1 MPHQL
6 LANRYRLETELGRG
20 GMGTVYRAHDTV
32 LEREVAVKVLTASD
46 LGSSGRARLLREAQM
61 AASLDHPN
69 IVSIYDAGEAE
80 GTPYIVMQ
88 LVTGHSLHEQAP
100 REVAQ
105 IVAIARQICAAL
117 EHAHARGIV
126 HRDLKPENVLVTP
139 DGTVKLMD
147 FGLARSAA
155 SRLSAEGTVV
165 GTVFYLAP
173 EQALGH
179 PVDGRADLYA
189 LGVLLFELLAGHLPF
204 TGDDPLAII
213 AQHLHAP
220 AVPPS
225 TYNPDVPV
233 ALDILV
239 VQLLSKR
246 AADRPASAA
255 VAGQA
260 LAELSTVAES
270 LPPATTS
277 LDRIARG
284 RLVGRT
290 PELAEGTRLWQM
302 AVGGSGQVLLIS
314 GEPGIGKTRLARE
327 LVARAEIARATALTG
342 ECYAEGGTPYAPF
355 AQILQ
360 NAVAHQPALF
370 NDPGPLPATVL
381 ADLITLAPALRSCCP
396 NVPTNPPLE
405 PGVEQQRLFSSV
417 VTLCEAL
424 CNVAPLLL
432 LLEDV
437 HWADSGTLNLVRH
450 LARHVPR
457 LRLLLILTYR
467 EVELD
472 DARTLNDLL
481 HEFTRVRL
489 ATRLKLRR
497 LSQEQT
503 QALLTTMFNAEISPD
518 FLDSIYRE
526 TEGNPFFIE
535 EVCKAL
541 VEEGLLYV
549 DAGHWHRR
557 TPDALHVPQ
566 SIRVAIQ
573 ARVNRLP
580 PAAQEVLRLAAIF
593 GREFDYAGLAEVCD
607 LPEDA
612 LIEALEAAERAQ
624 LIYEV
629 TGVRHGLLARA
640 PTLAFAHALIPGTLR
655 ETMST
660 MRRQRLH
667 RRAALALE
675 HLYPDRLAELAPVL
689 GRHFAEAGDHAR
701 AADYLLQAGDRARA
715 LFAYTEAIQ
724 AYEQALEYLREQEQV
739 EQAARTLMKL
749 GLIYHTMLDFPRA
762 RQAYHEGFELWQQA
776 SRAPYAVTPL
786 APAPHALRLA
796 WKTVRTL
803 DPALAGDADQSGI
816 VSQVYA
822 GLAQVDP
829 DQVILPDVAHMWEIL
844 EDGQRY
850 VFHLRTDAAWT
861 DGQPVTAHDFEFAWR
876 RVLDPALNS
885 PQAPLLYDVR
895 QAQAFHTGQARDPNA
910 LGVRAVDP
918 WTLVVDLEAPTS
930 YFMHV
935 LAHLAT
941 FPVPR
946 HVVAAYGADWAHP
959 AHLVSNGPYRL
970 QEWEPGKRI
979 TFVRHSRY
987 HDRVAGN
994 IERVEIDLA
1003 EDWSNY
1009 PVAYESN
1016 QLDVISLGPS
1026 TFERMRDHHA
1036 GEYVSGPGPST
1047 NYVGFDTSR
1056 PPMNDVRVRQALAH
1070 ATDRETLAVVW
1081 LKGLVTPAS
1090 GGFVPPDI
1098 PGHLAGRGLHYDP
1111 SRARQLL
1118 VEAGY
1123 GDGKGFPPVK
1133 LMIHDVL
1140 GVVNIGNQLVAQW
1153 RRVLGIEVELDA
1165 RHDTYEALQRERPAM
1180 YFLGWVADFPDAY
1193 SFLRIGLEQIFHEW
1207 QNPTFAQL
1215 VDEGRRLL
1223 DPAQRVQRYQ
1233 AAEQILI
1240 DEVPILPLFH
1250 RRDHLLIKPWL
1261 RNFRTSIMKT
1271 MVWKDL
1277 IIEPHT

>member
-1 MPHQL
+1 MPDHL
-6 LANRYRLETELGRG
+6 LASRYRLATELGRG
-20 GMGTVYRAHDTV
+20 GMGIVYRAHDTV
-32 LEREVAVKVLTASD
+32 LERDVAVKVLSGSELGTA
-46 LGSSGRARLLREAQM
+46 GRARLLREAQL

-69 IVSIYDAGEAE
+69 IVGIYDAGEAD
-80 GTPYIVMQ
+80 GTSYIVMQ
-88 LVTGHSLHEQAP
+88 LVTGHSLHEQPP
-100 REVAQ
+100 RDVAQ
-105 IVAIARQICAAL
+105 IVTIARQICAAL

-126 HRDLKPENVLVTP
+126 HRDLKPENILLTA
-139 DGTVKLMD
+139 DGTAKLMD

-155 SRLSAEGTVV
+155 SRLSSEGALI

-173 EQALGH
+173 EQALGET
-179 PVDGRADLYA
+179 VDGRADLYA
-189 LGVLLFELLAGHLPF
+189 LGVLLYELLTGRLPF
-204 TGDDPLAII
+204 TGDDPLAIV

-220 AVPPS
+220 VVPPS
-225 TYNPDVPV
+225 TYNPAVPG
-233 ALDILV
+233 ALDTLV
-239 VQLLSKR
+239 VQLMSKR
-246 AADRPASAA
+246 PADRPASATVTGRALEELLLAPA
-255 VAGQA
+255 VAAG
-260 LAELSTVAES
+260 L
-270 LPPATTS
+270 TTP

-284 RLVGRT
+284 RMIGRSHELV
-290 PELAEGTRLWQM
+290 EGTRLWQL
-302 AVGGSGQVLLIS
+302 AVAGIGQVLLIS

-327 LVARAEIARATALTG
+327 FVARAEIGRATALSG
-342 ECYAEGGTPYAPF
+342 ECYAEGGAPYAPI
-355 AQILQ
+355 AQLLQ
-360 NAVAHQPALF
+360 NAAAHQPALF
-370 NDPGPLPATVL
+370 TDPGPLPATVL
-381 ADLITLAPALRSCCP
+381 ADLVTLAPALRTCCP

-405 PGVEQQRLFSSV
+405 PGAEQQRLFSSM
-417 VTLCEAL
+417 VTLCETL
-424 CNVAPLLL
+424 CDVAPVLL

-437 HWADSGTLNLVRH
+437 HWADSGTLSLVRH
-450 LARHVPR
+450 LARHVVR
-457 LRLLLILTYR
+457 LRTLLILTYR

-472 DARTLNDLL
+472 ESRALNDIL
-481 HEFTRVRL
+481 HELTRARL
-489 ATRLKLRR
+489 ATRLKLHR

-503 QALLTTMFNAEISPD
+503 QSLLGAMFNAEISPD

-526 TEGNPFFIE
+526 TEGNPFFVE

-541 VEEGLLYV
+541 VEGGQLFV

-557 TPDALHVPQ
+557 TPEALQVPQ

-573 ARVNRLP
+573 ARVSKLP
-580 PAAQEVLRLAAIF
+580 LPAQDVLRLAAIF
-593 GREFDYAGLAEVCD
+593 GREFDYAALAAVSD
-607 LPEDA
+607 LDEDT
-612 LIEALEAAERAQ
+612 LIDALEAAARAQ
-624 LIYEV
+624 LIHEV
-629 TGVRHGLLARA
+629 NAVRAGLFAQA
-640 PTLAFAHALIPGTLR
+640 PTFAFAHALIPGTLR

-667 RRAALALE
+667 RRVAQALE

-701 AADYLLQAGDRARA
+701 AAVYLLHAGDRARA
-715 LFAYTEAIQ
+715 LFAYAEAIH

-749 GLIYHTMLDFPRA
+749 GLIYHTMLDFTRA
-762 RQAYHEGFELWQQA
+762 RQAYHEGFELWQRTIQA
-776 SRAPYAVTPL
+776 PRPVTPV

-796 WKTVRTL
+796 WKTLRSL

-816 VSQVYA
+816 VSQVFA

-829 DQVILPDVAHMWEIL
+829 DQEIVPDVARMWEIL

-885 PQAPLLYDVR
+885 PQAPVLYDVR
-895 QAQAFHTGQARDPNA
+895 QAQAFHTGQVRDPET

-935 LAHLAT
+935 LAHLAS
-941 FPVPR
+941 FPVPS
-946 HVVAAYGADWAHP
+946 HVVAAHGADWAHP

-970 QEWEPGKRI
+970 QDWEPGKRI
-979 TFVRHSRY
+979 TFVRYAHY

-1009 PVAYESN
+1009 PIAYEAN

-1026 TFERMRDHHA
+1026 TFERMHYHHA

-1047 NYVGFDTSR
+1047 NYLGFDTSR

-1070 ATDRETLAVVW
+1070 ATDRETLANVW
-1081 LKGLVTPAS
+1081 LHGLVTPAT

-1098 PGHLAGRGLHYDP
+1098 PGHLAGRGRRYDP
-1111 SRARQLL
+1111 GRARQLL
-1118 VEAGY
+1118 QEAGY
-1123 GDGKGFPPVK
+1123 GGGAGFPPVK

-1140 GVVNIGNQLVAQW
+1140 GVVNIGKQLVAQW
-1153 RRVLGIEVELDA
+1153 RHVLGVEVALDL
-1165 RHDTYEALQRERPAM
+1165 RHDTYEALQRERPTM
-1180 YFLGWVADFPDAY
+1180 YFLGWVADYPDAY
-1193 SFLRIGLEQIFHEW
+1193 SFLRVGLEQIFHEW
-1207 QNPTFAQL
+1207 HNPAFARW

-1223 DPAQRVQRYQ
+1223 DPAQRIQHYQ

-1250 RRDHLLIKPWL
+1250 RRDHLLVKPWL
-1261 RNFRTSIMKT
+1261 RNFRTSLMKT

-1277 IIEPHT
+1277 VIEPHG